1 MNLEVSQRIA
11 APAEQVWAVITDL
24 ANSPQVISGIDT
36 VEILG
41 GPPEFGVGTRWR
53 ETRTMLGKTATEEM
67 EVSAVDPGRSYSAVA
82 ASHGAR
88 YDSTLTVEPDGAS
101 ASTLTMTFRGEPTST
116 GGRIMAATV
125 GRLFLGASRKALA
138 KDLSDIAA
146 AVEARQA

>member
-1 MNLEVSQRIA
+1 MNIEVSQRIE

-24 ANSPQVISGIDT
+24 ANSPQVISGIDA

-67 EVSAVDPGRSYSAVA
+67 EVSAVDPGSLVLRC
-82 ASHGAR
+82 
-88 YDSTLTVEPDGAS
+88 
-101 ASTLTMTFRGEPTST
+101 RGEPRRALRLDAD
-116 GGRIMAATV
+116 GGAGWRVRVHAHDDVPWRADQHR
-125 GRLFLGASRKALA
+125 GPDHGCDRRAPLLGASRKALA
-138 KDLSDIAA
+138 KDLPDIAA